1 MRRATGAVRGRGAA
15 AQLLG
20 PRSGY
25 RMLAGPR
32 GRRAAAGVSP
42 GNTAGLVRALAP
54 PSRACGVDPQSFR
67 SLPRARTR
75 CGSAWFCAAPPISG
89 EQPLGALAAE
99 RRERATDRRAWPV
112 VREDTPGRVECHVR
126 GVLRVFFGDLRPQP
140 NVLAEAETSKNRRA
154 PRRTRGRVVSR
165 LETVPGCR
173 SSSRGSQGR
182 KKWRHPQPRR
192 AAPKLPSRGVDAI

>member
-1 MRRATGAVRGRGAA
+1 MRGARARRA
-15 AQLLG
+15 
-20 PRSGY
+20 SGY

-32 GRRAAAGVSP
+32 GRRAATGASVRLLVLCGAARPPRSSRSLA

-112 VREDTPGRVECHVR
+112 VREDTRGRVECH
-126 GVLRVFFGDLRPQP
+126 L
-140 NVLAEAETSKNRRA
+140 
-154 PRRTRGRVVSR
+154 
-165 LETVPGCR
+165 
-173 SSSRGSQGR
+173 RGSVTCFF
-182 KKWRHPQPRR
+182 W
-192 AAPKLPSRGVDAI
+192 

>member
-1 MRRATGAVRGRGAA
+1 MPGVRRGYRMLCGAAGPPRSYWGLGRATGAVRGREAA
-15 AQLLG
+15 AQQLG
-20 PRSGY
+20 AASGY

-112 VREDTPGRVECHVR
+112 VREDT
-126 GVLRVFFGDLRPQP
+126 
-140 NVLAEAETSKNRRA
+140 
-154 PRRTRGRVVSR
+154 RGRVDSH
-165 LETVPGCR
+165 L
-173 SSSRGSQGR
+173 RGSVTCFFLVIYARSQMFWQR
-182 KKWRHPQPRR
+182 
-192 AAPKLPSRGVDAI
+192 L